1 MRIVT
6 FGFQTWGHR
15 TLQAI
20 IGSKHEVVLAVTH
33 PPSDNPYERMWND
46 SVEELALAHGIPV
59 HLAKRPD
66 DELRRAVEEA
76 DPDLIVANNWRTWL
90 PEDIY
95 RRPRLGTLNIH
106 DSLLPK
112 YAGFSPLIWA
122 LINGDPQVGV
132 TAHLMDERLDAG
144 PIVAQVAVPVGP
156 ADRTVDLFHRTVGEI
171 EPLLLHA
178 LDLLESGTA
187 QPIPQNPADATYFH
201 KRSER
206 DSHIDFGWPAEVIER
221 LIRAQSDP
229 YPNAFCYFKG
239 ERLRVLSASVSNT
252 RYGGTPGRITV
263 EDSGGIA
270 VTAGPQ
276 AWSGANRALILHRI
290 RTDDGVEHDALAYLG
305 NSGGYLE

>member
-33 PPSDNPYERMWND
+33 PPSDNPYEQMWND
-46 SVEELALAHGIPV
+46 SVEELAIANGIPV
-59 HLAKRPD
+59 HIAKRPD
-66 DELRRAVEEA
+66 AELRRVVDEA
-76 DPDLIVANNWRTWL
+76 APDLIVANNWRTWL
-90 PEDIY
+90 PEEIW
-95 RRPRLGTLNIH
+95 RKPRLGTLNVH

-122 LINGDPQVGV
+122 LINGEPQVGV
-132 TAHLMDERLDAG
+132 TAHMMDERLDAG
-144 PIVAQVAVPVGP
+144 PIVAQVAVPVG
-156 ADRTVDLFHRTVGEI
+156 AQDRTVDLFRRTVDEI

-178 LDLLESGTA
+178 LDLLESDTA
-187 QPIPQNPADATYFH
+187 QLIPQDPAAATYFH
-201 KRSER
+201 KRSAR
-206 DSHIDFGWPAEVIER
+206 DSHIDFSWPAEVIER
-221 LIRAQSDP
+221 LVRAQSDP

-239 ERLRVLSASVSNT
+239 ERLRVLSASVSAT

-263 EDSGGIA
+263 EDAGGIA

-276 AWSGANRALILHRI
+276 AWSGANRALVLHRL
-290 RTDDGVEHDALAYLG
+290 RTDDGVEHDALTYLG